1 MIQPPA
7 NSGSYFYNYKGQFSI
22 VLLALVDANYK
33 FLMIDV
39 GCNGRISDG
48 GVFKNSSFGK
58 AFNAGRLELPPPI
71 PLPGREKLVPFVIV
85 ADDAFPLKEN
95 LMKPYSRCSLNIS
108 TRIFNYRLSRARRI
122 VENAFGILAN
132 RFRLF
137 MTPIA
142 LDLGKVERIVIA
154 ACCLHNFLQQECPD
168 YASVGSMDTEDS
180 HGHTEFLMEIGAM
193 TPNRKDGVEL

>member
-95 LMKPYSRCSLNIS
+95 LMKPYSRCSLNRPMR
-108 TRIFNYRLSRARRI
+108 TFNYRLSRARRI

-142 LDLGKVERIVIA
+142 LDPGKVEKIVIA
-154 ACCLHNFLQQECPD
+154 ACCLHNFLRQECPD

-180 HGHTEFLMEIGAM
+180 ETHRIRNGDWRNDTQ
-193 TPNRKDGVEL
+193 PQ